1 SVLSGEESVP
11 APKASAQAWVD
22 MVKGCVRAMDGTHIK
37 CIVPSELQ
45 VAFHNRKVFTDQNV
59 MAIVDFELTFTYLLP
74 GWEGSV
80 HDGRVL
86 HDTVYSPP
94 FRFPHLPP

>member
-1 SVLSGEESVP
+1 SVLSCE

-22 MVKGCVRAMDGTHIK
+22 IVKGCVKAIDGTHIK
-37 CIVPSELQ
+37 CIVSSELQ
-45 VAFHNRKVFTDQNV
+45 VAFRNRKVFTGQHV
-59 MAIVDFELTFTYLLP
+59 MAIIDFELTFTYLLA

-86 HDTVYSPP
+86 RDTIYNPVFKFPRPP
-94 FRFPHLPP
+94 P